1 MILGKQMALKTEIK
15 KLKNLVL
22 SFFDL
27 TSFLEQKQNPKISAN
42 ILCKN
47 NKKSIE
53 ICLKSIVPCIN
64 EIVIIDTGSTDGT
77 IEVIEKFFQGN
88 PCQYKLIKETKFK
101 GYSYHRNQAIK
112 ESSGDWILVLDS
124 DEYLSKE
131 FQKKIKKLCS
141 SYLFSAYKIFRR
153 WISKIETDSAQYT
166 NTQKY
171 KGRYKSIIRLFKKLP
186 SVEYRGDIH
195 EAVFGLDGKRIK
207 MLDKKTCF
215 YHLDVAINSY
225 QERKDKVE
233 KREAMLK
240 GSGHPEEYLPED
252 FEIEYKQVPQ
262 EDFIILG
269 KTNGKVS
276 QKTS

>member
-1 MILGKQMALKTEIK
+1 MALKTEIK

-22 SFFDL
+22 SIFDL
-27 TSFLEQKQNPKISAN
+27 TSFLEQKKNPSISAN

-53 ICLKSIVPCIN
+53 TCLQSIVPCIN

-77 IEVIEKFFQGN
+77 LELIEKFFQEN
-88 PCQYKLIKETKFK
+88 PCQYKLIKETDFK

-112 ESSGDWILVLDS
+112 ESNGDWILVLDS

-131 FQKKIKKLCS
+131 FQREIKNLCS

-153 WISKIETDSAQYT
+153 WIVKIKDDHALYT
-166 NTQKY
+166 NTQKF

-186 SVEYRGDIH
+186 GVEYRGDIH

-207 MLDKKTCF
+207 MLDEKLCF

-225 QERKDKVE
+225 QERKDKVD
-233 KREAMLK
+233 KREALLK

-252 FEIEYKQVPQ
+252 FEIEYQELDQ
-262 EDFIILG
+262 EDFMILG
-269 KTNGKVS
+269 NIKGKVS
-276 QKTS
+276 QKTI